1 MDMVFFVQH
10 RLRKANNIL
19 KIQRDMAQKLEAI
32 KGGGGSIKV
41 GTKGTISSLIT
52 RELDSVKPTPHESQT
67 IPVSVVSG
75 SSAPKGLKL
84 RKSLDEA
91 STSGNGNN
99 KSYKNS
105 KTSQKTKSL
114 SKNPYQIPMLGFDSI
129 ALDRTPSRQKSDK
142 KVSNIV
148 EVVDIKCGKHPDRA
162 RSSPITN
169 RLKKLGFS
177 KLSQS
182 FI

>member
-1 MDMVFFVQH
+1 
-10 RLRKANNIL
+10 
-19 KIQRDMAQKLEAI
+19 MAQKLEAI

-52 RELDSVKPTPHESQT
+52 RELDSVKPTRQT
-67 IPVSVVSG
+67 PVPASVVSG
-75 SSAPKGLKL
+75 SSTPKGLKL
-84 RKSLDEA
+84 RKSLDGA
-91 STSGNGNN
+91 STSANGNN
-99 KSYKNS
+99 KSYKS
-105 KTSQKTKSL
+105 PQTSQKTKSL
-114 SKNPYQIPMLGFDSI
+114 SKNPHQIPMLGFDNI

>member
-1 MDMVFFVQH
+1 
-10 RLRKANNIL
+10 
-19 KIQRDMAQKLEAI
+19 MAQKLEAI

-52 RELDSVKPTPHESQT
+52 RELDSVKPTPQTPVSFRHESQT
-67 IPVSVVSG
+67 TPVSVVSG
-75 SSAPKGLKL
+75 SWTPKGLKL
-84 RKSLDEA
+84 RKSLDGA

-99 KSYKNS
+99 KSYKNP

-114 SKNPYQIPMLGFDSI
+114 SKNPHQIPMLGFDNI

-162 RSSPITN
+162 RSSPVTN